1 MRKDA
6 LSLAASLAIA
16 LLSILG
22 VPSRSGAG

>member
-6 LSLAASLAIA
+6 LSLLVIPTIA
-16 LLSILG
+16 VICLLG